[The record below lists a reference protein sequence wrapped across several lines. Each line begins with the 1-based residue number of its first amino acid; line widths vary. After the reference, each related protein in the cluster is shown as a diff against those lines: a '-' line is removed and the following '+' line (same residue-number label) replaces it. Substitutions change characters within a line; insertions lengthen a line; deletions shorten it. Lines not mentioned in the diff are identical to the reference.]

1 MQQYRYPGKLSEQ
14 HPVHTRI
21 SILERFNLL
30 EEAVQSGGA
39 EAFVT
44 SVKTAAQD
52 AQGNRVGPPGA
63 SGPTQ
68 TTETKF
74 TDTAIQVANRQIA
87 GSIED
92 AIAQIYLYAPSS
104 INFADG
110 LQYDN
115 QELGILAAT
124 MFGAA
129 DAAATEGKEI
139 TAGGNVLNFLGG
151 AGAAA
156 VTEMGKR
163 SGISQQL
170 RLRAGVARNPRTEML
185 FRAPSLRQLSLTW
198 KLMPTN
204 AQESQTCFDMIQTMR
219 QHAYPSVGDTGQK
232 FALAFPNVFKI
243 DFVTRGGGKAQMINF
258 AKAYCTSVTTNYGS
272 SGPAFFSGG
281 KPVEIDLTMTF
292 QETEIQTRESI
303 RDGGF

>member
-1 MQQYRYPGKLSEQ
+1 MQQYRYPGKLSEK

-30 EEAVQSGGA
+30 DEAIESGGA
-39 EAFVT
+39 LAFT
-44 SVKTAAQD
+44 ESVKSTVNNATGQ
-52 AQGNRVGPPGA
+52 REGPPGA
-63 SGPTQ
+63 SGPTA
-68 TTETKF
+68 TSEEFTETAK
-74 TDTAIQVANRQIA
+74 TVATRQIA

-92 AIAQIYLYAPSS
+92 AIAQIYLYAPSA

-115 QELGILAAT
+115 QELGILAASI
-124 MFGAA
+124 FGAA
-129 DAAATEGKEI
+129 DAAATEGQEL
-139 TAGGNVLNFLGG
+139 TAGQNVLNFLGG
-151 AGAAA
+151 ASAAA
-156 VTEMGKR
+156 VTELGKK
-163 SGISQQL
+163 SGLSQQL

-185 FRAPSLRQLSLTW
+185 FRSPALRQLSLTW

-219 QHAYPSVGDTGQK
+219 QHAYPSIGDTGQK
-232 FALAFPNVFKI
+232 FALAFPNVFKV
-243 DFVTRGGGKAQMINF
+243 DFVTKSGGKAQMINF
-258 AKAYCTSVTTNYGS
+258 AKAYCTSVTTNYGA
-272 SGPAFFSGG
+272 SGPAFFKGG